1 MKLQI
6 KKQQE
11 LYENGEVC
19 YICKEDFENKY
30 VKDEKYC
37 KVRYHCH
44 YPGEYTGT
52 AHSIW
57 NLKYSVPRK
66 IPIAFYNGTNYDYN
80 FAI

>member
-1 MKLQI
+1 MKLQT

-11 LYENGEVC
+11 LYENADVC

-52 AHSIW
+52 AHSI
-57 NLKYSVPRK
+57 
-66 IPIAFYNGTNYDYN
+66 
-80 FAI
+80 